1 MQRRQA
7 FSFSQLARQQ
17 AGFLRFFPGQP
28 FIIKI
33 ARFPEQYFI
42 LGCIQCKDF
51 SSVPAK
57 SSIQPLTVDA
67 KIKRSH
73 G

>member
-42 LGCIQCKDF
+42 SLAQLAVYSAKISVLLQRIRHSTAYNKCKD
-51 SSVPAK
+51 
-57 SSIQPLTVDA
+57 
-67 KIKRSH
+67 
-73 G
+73 